1 MKTIKDIYYTSD
13 NRPRQ
18 SLDVH
23 LPESA
28 TGFPNFVFFHG
39 GGLEQ
44 GSKDRSRIFVDYA
57 TEHGVAVICANY
69 RLYPEAVYPDFIRD
83 AAAAVAWAHKHMP
96 EYGGDGRIFVG
107 GSSAGGYLSMM
118 LCFDRRYLGL
128 YDMKPTDITGFIH
141 DAGQPTSHFNVM
153 RERGFDRRRVAI
165 DDAAPI
171 YYIGDSES
179 YPPMLFT
186 EASNDLVN
194 RREQT
199 DLLFSTLKHFDY
211 SFDTIERY
219 TFADSTHSSYVKKV
233 DEDGVSVFAPV
244 VYEFMKKYL

>member
-28 TGFPNFVFFHG
+28 TGFPTFVFFHG

-96 EYGGDGRIFVG
+96 KYGGDGRIFVG

-118 LCFDRRYLGL
+118 LCFDKKYLAPHRL
-128 YDMKPTDITGFIH
+128 HPAKLSGFIH
-141 DAGQPTSHFNVM
+141 MAGQPTTHFNVL
-153 RERGFDRRRVAI
+153 RERGLDSRRVII
-165 DDAAPI
+165 DEAAPI
-171 YYIGDSES
+171 YYIGTEPE
-179 YPPMLFT
+179 YAPMMFLV
-186 EASNDLVN
+186 SDNDMKN
-194 RREQT
+194 RLEQT
-199 DLLFSTLKHFDY
+199 MLAVSTLRHFGYDESKFECHVMKGTHCQYEGFRDENGDSLFGKMLVDFMAKH
-211 SFDTIERY
+211 
-219 TFADSTHSSYVKKV
+219 
-233 DEDGVSVFAPV
+233 
-244 VYEFMKKYL
+244 